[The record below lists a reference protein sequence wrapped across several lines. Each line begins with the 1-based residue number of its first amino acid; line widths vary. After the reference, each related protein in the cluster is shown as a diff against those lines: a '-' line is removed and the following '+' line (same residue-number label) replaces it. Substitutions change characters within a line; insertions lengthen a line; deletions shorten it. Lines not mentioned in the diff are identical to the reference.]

1 MRVARQDG
9 LAPLLLS
16 ALPIPLTHELATLLP
31 EPLALIVIGDPAA
44 DGPPIDVIRS
54 LFSLSAAEAAL
65 LDALARGTSVS
76 EWARQR
82 NTSVAT
88 VRTQLRSLFDKTG
101 TDSQA
106 RLVGLAKAV
115 PPMA

>member
-1 MRVARQDG
+1 MTVWPR
-9 LAPLLLS
+9 LLTV
-16 ALPIPLTHELATLLP
+16 LPIPLSHELATLLP
-31 EPLALIVIGDPAA
+31 EPLALVVIGDSAA
-44 DGPPIDVIRS
+44 EGPPIDVYRS

-65 LDALARGTSVS
+65 LAALARGTSVS

-106 RLVGLAKAV
+106 RLVALVKSI
-115 PPMA
+115 PPAS